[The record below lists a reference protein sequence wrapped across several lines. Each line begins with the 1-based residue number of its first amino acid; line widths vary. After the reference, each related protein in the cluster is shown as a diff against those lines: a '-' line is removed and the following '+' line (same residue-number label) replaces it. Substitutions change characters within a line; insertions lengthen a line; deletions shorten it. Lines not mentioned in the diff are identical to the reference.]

1 VARRLWFACGADPDD
16 SNLPHFT
23 KGDDVTPVPRL
34 RAHDGPALLSYG
46 FRPFFLLAGLY
57 AGGTILVW
65 LPIFHGELTTATAF
79 APRDWHIHEMLFGY
93 VAAVVTGFLLTAIPN
108 WTGRLPLQ
116 GAPLLVLVSVWLAG
130 RVAVTTS
137 AWIGWAPAAVIDAAF
152 LVLVAAA
159 TAREIAA
166 GRNWRN
172 LKVVAVIGV
181 LAIANIGFHLEAHF
195 SGIADYAMRAAIGA
209 IVLLITLVGG
219 RVVPSFTHNWLAR
232 AGAGRLP
239 APFGRVDVATV
250 VVSAGALVLW
260 TALPSGRLTA
270 AGLLAA
276 GLLQF
281 VRLARWAGDRTYR
294 EPLVVILHIAYA
306 FLATGFLLTGAGALG
321 LVAESAGIHAW
332 AAGAFGTMTLAV
344 MTRASLGHTGRQ
356 LTASVATQAIY
367 AAVVVAALARICA
380 ALQPDWST
388 PLLHVAAFAWAAAFL
403 GFGFYYMPILC
414 GARK

>member
-1 VARRLWFACGADPDD
+1 MAGGRSAG
-16 SNLPHFT
+16 
-23 KGDDVTPVPRL
+23 GDDVTPVPRL
-34 RAHDGPALLSYG
+34 RSYAGPALLSYG

-57 AGGTILVW
+57 AGAAILVW
-65 LPIFHGELTTATAF
+65 LPMFYGELSIATAF
-79 APRDWHIHEMLFGY
+79 TPLDWHIHEMLFGY

-130 RVAVTTS
+130 RVAVTIS
-137 AWIGWAPAAVIDAAF
+137 ASIGWAPAAMIDSAF
-152 LVLVAAA
+152 LMLVAAA
-159 TAREIAA
+159 AAREIAA
-166 GRNWRN
+166 GSNWRN
-172 LKVVAVIGV
+172 LKIVVVIGV
-181 LAIANIGFHLEAHF
+181 LAAANIGFHLEAHF
-195 SGIADYAMRAAIGA
+195 SGIADYAARTGIGA

-239 APFGRVDVATV
+239 APFGRLDVATV

-270 AGLLAA
+270 AGLLA
-276 GLLQF
+276 GGILQL
-281 VRLARWAGDRTYR
+281 VRLARWAGDRAYR
-294 EPLVVILHIAYA
+294 EPLVVVLHIAYA
-306 FLATGFLLTGAGALG
+306 FVAIGFLLTGAGALG

-332 AAGAFGTMTLAV
+332 TVGAFGTMTLAV

-356 LTASVATQAIY
+356 LTASAATQAIY
-367 AAVVVAALARICA
+367 AAVVVAALARIWA

-403 GFGFYYMPILC
+403 GFGFYYMPMLC
-414 GARK
+414 GVRR